1 MLKPVWFQGLSQPKN
16 DFCKKGKT
24 LVEIFVWRM
33 FVPSVVV
40 NEAKFIFYLVTFKA
54 YGHIMNDLIYLIEIK
69 ICWMSSITTWLDL
82 EKSLVKI
89 RVVVVLTLSH
99 GTVSFESDFSING
112 DFVVKNFK
120 ETPLITQHQGYHW
133 QRRSNKCFF
142 YEPSDYICKAITL
155 MCLI

>member
-1 MLKPVWFQGLSQPKN
+1 M
-16 DFCKKGKT
+16 
-24 LVEIFVWRM
+24 
-33 FVPSVVV
+33 PSVVV

-99 GTVSFESDFSING
+99 GTVSFESDFSVNG

-120 ETPLITQHQGYHW
+120 ETPLITQHQVY
-133 QRRSNKCFF
+133 
-142 YEPSDYICKAITL
+142 DAITDKGEATNVSFTSPV
-155 MCLI
+155 ITYVRQ